1 MITIDDPIHE
11 TAVSSFV
18 NGTLL
23 DAQKS
28 YPARLEDIDF
38 FLRAQLYISL
48 EDDNY
53 VPEFDCPS
61 GNCEYPTVTTLA
73 VCSRCHNASS
83 EVKSDCNSL
92 KPNCS
97 ASYQNLTAEV
107 QRQYDGTFGTWG
119 NQTVDTTSPDLI
131 TRLFTLGRIRNTW
144 PPTFTAVSCELFWCT
159 RTFTVKVT
167 NSIYSGTLTARSE
180 SWRRLNNGSIIFT
193 YNNTSGSG
201 VIEIPR
207 EIQTMFKNHS
217 RFFIGWASETP
228 TPAGVNRTLNE
239 TASAELFRRGRMW
252 RYPVGSLEENVT
264 ERYGRQAGVV
274 NTASFIARGM
284 TNLIRDEGKEVTG
297 ISLAPRTVVN
307 VRWWWLL
314 YPVVI
319 WVMTVVFWGS
329 VWWRTRMRQ
338 GGMHAW
344 GVAVLRCCFGGW
356 GTELG
361 ISFRD

>member
-1 MITIDDPIHE
+1 MITIDDPTHE

-28 YPARLEDIDF
+28 DPARLEDIDF

-92 KPNCS
+92 MPNCS

-119 NQTVDTTSPDLI
+119 NQTVDTISPDLI

-144 PPTFTAVSCELFWCT
+144 PPTFTAFSCELFWCT
-159 RTFTVKVT
+159 RTFTAKVT
-167 NSIYSGTLTARSE
+167 NSIYSETSTARSE
-180 SWRRLNNGSIIFT
+180 SWRR
-193 YNNTSGSG
+193 
-201 VIEIPR
+201 
-207 EIQTMFKNHS
+207 
-217 RFFIGWASETP
+217 
-228 TPAGVNRTLNE
+228 
-239 TASAELFRRGRMW
+239 
-252 RYPVGSLEENVT
+252 
-264 ERYGRQAGVV
+264 
-274 NTASFIARGM
+274 
-284 TNLIRDEGKEVTG
+284 
-297 ISLAPRTVVN
+297 
-307 VRWWWLL
+307 
-314 YPVVI
+314 
-319 WVMTVVFWGS
+319 
-329 VWWRTRMRQ
+329 
-338 GGMHAW
+338 
-344 GVAVLRCCFGGW
+344 
-356 GTELG
+356 
-361 ISFRD
+361 